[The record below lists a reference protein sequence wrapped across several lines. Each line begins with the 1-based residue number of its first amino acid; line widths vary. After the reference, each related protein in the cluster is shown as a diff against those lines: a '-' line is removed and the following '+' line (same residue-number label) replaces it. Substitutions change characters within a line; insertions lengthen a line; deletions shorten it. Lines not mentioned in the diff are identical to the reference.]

1 MTKSDEPP
9 VLPSNPPPNGKIL
22 MYQKKIGIK
31 KQREEEKKKKKRKR
45 KEKKKR
51 KRKNQREI
59 MTHYFLL
66 QRTGLEI
73 FNLEWPTNFSTMMFS
88 PRTCTTSF
96 KMTLI
101 HWKILSRISW
111 IL

>member
-1 MTKSDEPP
+1 MD
-9 VLPSNPPPNGKIL
+9 
-22 MYQKKIGIK
+22 QKKLES
-31 KQREEEKKKKKRKR
+31 KQQQEEKKKKKKRKR

-59 MTHYFLL
+59 MTNYFLL

-73 FNLEWPTNFSTMMFS
+73 YNLEWPANFSTMMFS
-88 PRTCTTSF
+88 SRTCATSF

-101 HWKILSRISW
+101 H
-111 IL
+111 